1 MTLFDKLIELISVDH
16 QSTLPSPQI
25 YQKIINLGKI
35 LIKKA
40 TINQTYL
47 RTIRIKLIKKFRY
60 LSISSTETLIQFIS
74 HIIITKVIQKIKTL
88 YRLTISLHTYFSSS
102 TI

>member
-60 LSISSTETLIQFIS
+60 LSISSTETLIQNLFCS
-74 HIIITKVIQKIKTL
+74 
-88 YRLTISLHTYFSSS
+88 YN
-102 TI
+102 

>member
-25 YQKIINLGKI
+25 YQKIINLRKI

-47 RTIRIKLIKKFRY
+47 RTIRIKRMIVFAT
-60 LSISSTETLIQFIS
+60 LSIS
-74 HIIITKVIQKIKTL
+74 ITKNSNNKLFKVI
-88 YRLTISLHTYFSSS
+88 
-102 TI
+102 

>member
-47 RTIRIKLIKKFRY
+47 RTIRIKQVK
-60 LSISSTETLIQFIS
+60 
-74 HIIITKVIQKIKTL
+74 
-88 YRLTISLHTYFSSS
+88 
-102 TI
+102 

>member
-1 MTLFDKLIELISVDH
+1 MTLFDELIELISVDH

-40 TINQTYL
+40 TINQIFTNNSYKTYDIV
-47 RTIRIKLIKKFRY
+47 RNLID
-60 LSISSTETLIQFIS
+60 L
-74 HIIITKVIQKIKTL
+74 
-88 YRLTISLHTYFSSS
+88 LH
-102 TI
+102 

>member
-25 YQKIINLGKI
+25 YQKIINLRKI

-47 RTIRIKLIKKFRY
+47 RTIRIKRMILFAT
-60 LSISSTETLIQFIS
+60 LSIS
-74 HIIITKVIQKIKTL
+74 ITKNSNNKLFKVI
-88 YRLTISLHTYFSSS
+88 
-102 TI
+102 

>member
-1 MTLFDKLIELISVDH
+1 MTLFDKLIELISVDY

-25 YQKIINLGKI
+25 YQKIINLRKI

-47 RTIRIKLIKKFRY
+47 RTIRIKRMILFAT
-60 LSISSTETLIQFIS
+60 LSIS
-74 HIIITKVIQKIKTL
+74 ITKNSNNKLFKVI
-88 YRLTISLHTYFSSS
+88 
-102 TI
+102 

>member
-47 RTIRIKLIKKFRY
+47 RTIRIKLIKKFRC
-60 LSISSTETLIQFIS
+60 LSKSSTKTVIQIVAITEITLA
-74 HIIITKVIQKIKTL
+74 IITGKLRTELKSFK
-88 YRLTISLHTYFSSS
+88 S
-102 TI
+102 

>member
-25 YQKIINLGKI
+25 YQKIIKLRKI

-47 RTIRIKLIKKFRY
+47 RTIRIKRMILFAT
-60 LSISSTETLIQFIS
+60 LSIS
-74 HIIITKVIQKIKTL
+74 ITKNSNNKLFKVI
-88 YRLTISLHTYFSSS
+88 
-102 TI
+102 

>member
-40 TINQTYL
+40 TINQIFTNNSYK
-47 RTIRIKLIKKFRY
+47 TNKKVPILID
-60 LSISSTETLIQFIS
+60 SD
-74 HIIITKVIQKIKTL
+74 H
-88 YRLTISLHTYFSSS
+88 
-102 TI
+102 

>member
-47 RTIRIKLIKKFRY
+47 RTFRIKQNYI
-60 LSISSTETLIQFIS
+60 
-74 HIIITKVIQKIKTL
+74 
-88 YRLTISLHTYFSSS
+88 
-102 TI
+102 

>member
-1 MTLFDKLIELISVDH
+1 MTLFDKLIELISVDY

-47 RTIRIKLIKKFRY
+47 QTIRIKRMILFAT
-60 LSISSTETLIQFIS
+60 LSIS
-74 HIIITKVIQKIKTL
+74 ITKNSNNKLFKVI
-88 YRLTISLHTYFSSS
+88 
-102 TI
+102 